1 MIEAYAETPRTS
13 ANEIY
18 VLTVMD
24 PDSEYPWNRT
34 GAHRGL
40 YFHRIEEIREN
51 EIVRRSPYLGIYK
64 RGHWSGYNFVYELY
78 FENEI
83 VVNQKVCSYS
93 DGIVLLPRCFFVDLD
108 LRFSLYFM
116 HYRVDAFTITHAYSY
131 ASCPLALIFL
141 TDDLFCAA

>member
-1 MIEAYAETPRTS
+1 MSKIQHLFVSGIFLLCFFLTGCRALPKRNYVGMTRDQVIEAYAETPRTS

-93 DGIVLLPRCFFVDLD
+93 DGIVLLPRCFFVDLE
-108 LRFSLYFM
+108 
-116 HYRVDAFTITHAYSY
+116 
-131 ASCPLALIFL
+131 
-141 TDDLFCAA
+141 